1 MLYDFII
8 IGTGPSGS
16 VLASNLADKG
26 FKIAMIDRATNI
38 KKTSDKTSF
47 IYSPYI
53 NKSPFDYTPLFSNQ
67 LGGNSA
73 LWNNKIYLLSKDE
86 FNSEK
91 WGFNYE
97 ELKKNSKDLS
107 NKLKLNHNKICNT
120 FIKKRLKYSES
131 YRANELG
138 NLFNYL
144 NIRAF
149 KNIDIFTHS
158 SPVELAL
165 DNKKTVKKVIIKSLL
180 KKKNIELKIKNSII
194 FCAGGLGNPNILQN
208 LLKDYN
214 KNIGKNLCDH
224 PHINVGKFKIDKIK
238 NSLDFSKYFFKK
250 KTKTEN
256 NLYFNTN
263 RNFVGIQLD
272 LLGDPVRLIKKIYC
286 KINQL
291 IPKFLLIIFIKYFSL
306 FTRILN
312 KTLFILSLKGKY
324 SYEFFFSQKK
334 SKNNNIIIN
343 KSYKDNFLN
352 FKSDINWKLS
362 NENINIYNKSINY
375 LIGKKGL
382 FIKTKKR
389 YLFQDNDMF
398 VGLHPSCTT
407 EISNNK
413 NSGCVDRNLKIF
425 DYKNIYVCGSSVFKL
440 NGFTNPTWTIMSL
453 ANRLSN
459 YLIKKKN

>member
-16 VLASNLADKG
+16 VLASNLATKG

-38 KKTSDKTSF
+38 KKTSDRTSF

-86 FNSEK
+86 FDSEK

-107 NKLKLNHNKICNT
+107 HKLKLNHNKICNT

-131 YRANELG
+131 YRASELG
-138 NLFNYL
+138 NLFNHL

-158 SPVELAL
+158 SPVELVL

-180 KKKNIELKIKNSII
+180 KKRNIELKIKNSII
-194 FCAGGLGNPNILQN
+194 FCAGGLGNPNLLQN

-224 PHINVGKFKIDKIK
+224 PHINVGKFDIDKIK

-250 KTKTEN
+250 KIKTEN
-256 NLYFNTN
+256 NLYFNIN

-291 IPKFLLIIFIKYFSL
+291 IPKFLLIIFIKYYSL
-306 FTRILN
+306 FTKILN
-312 KTLFILSLKGKY
+312 KILFILSLKSKY
-324 SYEFFFSQKK
+324 SYEFFFSQIK
-334 SKNNNIIIN
+334 SKNNNVIIN

-375 LIGKKGL
+375 LIGEKGL

-413 NSGCVDRNLKIF
+413 NNGCVDKNLKIF

-459 YLIKKKN
+459 YLVKKQK

>member
-16 VLASNLADKG
+16 ILASNLAAKG

-53 NKSPFDYTPLFSNQ
+53 NKSPFNYTPLFSNQ

-158 SPVELAL
+158 SPVELVL
-165 DNKKTVKKVIIKSLL
+165 D
-180 KKKNIELKIKNSII
+180 
-194 FCAGGLGNPNILQN
+194 
-208 LLKDYN
+208 
-214 KNIGKNLCDH
+214 
-224 PHINVGKFKIDKIK
+224 
-238 NSLDFSKYFFKK
+238 
-250 KTKTEN
+250 
-256 NLYFNTN
+256 
-263 RNFVGIQLD
+263 
-272 LLGDPVRLIKKIYC
+272 
-286 KINQL
+286 
-291 IPKFLLIIFIKYFSL
+291 
-306 FTRILN
+306 
-312 KTLFILSLKGKY
+312 
-324 SYEFFFSQKK
+324 
-334 SKNNNIIIN
+334 
-343 KSYKDNFLN
+343 
-352 FKSDINWKLS
+352 
-362 NENINIYNKSINY
+362 
-375 LIGKKGL
+375 
-382 FIKTKKR
+382 
-389 YLFQDNDMF
+389 
-398 VGLHPSCTT
+398 
-407 EISNNK
+407 NK
-413 NSGCVDRNLKIF
+413 NSGLKFPAIF
-425 DYKNIYVCGSSVFKL
+425 I
-440 NGFTNPTWTIMSL
+440 
-453 ANRLSN
+453 
-459 YLIKKKN
+459 